1 MIDNV
6 HHKKEYETNKIVW
19 MLVWRELVWQIPFSF
34 LVLPIL
40 FSSVILPEIL
50 AYVLMLLAAI
60 LILVF
65 TTKLAFNG
73 TIKKAIIRKDQ
84 VNGIAVGYLLTFV
97 LTGIQN
103 IDNSN
108 AVAIVPLLIQ
118 LAVAYL
124 YIKKLLNKV
133 AI

>member
-1 MIDNV
+1 MKEIE
-6 HHKKEYETNKIVW
+6 KKEYETNKIVW
-19 MLVWRELVWQIPFSF
+19 MLVWRELVWQIPFSL

-40 FSSVILPEIL
+40 FSSVVLPEIL
-50 AYVLMLLAAI
+50 AYVLMLLAVI

-84 VNGIAVGYLLTFV
+84 VNGIAVGYLWTFII
-97 LTGIQN
+97 TGIQN
-103 IDNSN
+103 LENPN
-108 AVAIVPLLIQ
+108 ALAIVSLLIQ
-118 LAVAYL
+118 LAIAYL
-124 YIKKLLNKV
+124 YIKKLLNNV